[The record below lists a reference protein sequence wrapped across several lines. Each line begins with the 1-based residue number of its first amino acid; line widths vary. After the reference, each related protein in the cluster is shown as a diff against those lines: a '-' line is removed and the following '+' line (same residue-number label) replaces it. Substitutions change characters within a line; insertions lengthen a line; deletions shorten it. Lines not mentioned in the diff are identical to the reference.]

1 MKFISWKSYILPLLI
16 GFSALS
22 VSASAAIYSV
32 SGLAKL
38 FAGASLQVMV
48 MAGSLEL
55 AKLVTATLLHHYWK
69 DLGKLLKVYLT
80 TAVVV
85 LVLITSMGIYGFLSA
100 AYQQTAVQYET
111 SSRGIDFLKQKEAFF
126 AADLQRYDQELER
139 ISNTI
144 NELSK
149 SRTVQYQINDAN
161 APGGVRTAISTAELR
176 SAENRLRVED
186 QNRTQ
191 TFEKRNQ
198 AADSLKAVQVQIL
211 NLQAEN
217 SSNSELGPLIYI
229 SGLTGRPMDEIVN
242 VLLLI
247 IIFVFDPL
255 AIALVLAA
263 NFAFGQIRKD
273 KPEEFT
279 PIKIEVPKKQEEKA
293 ETPAPPVISVALPK
307 VEEPPVETKE
317 EVQILETTFDSDYTG
332 ITFNDIVKILQK
344 TPNNVYAV
352 LLKDGRRINMRKDEY
367 LKLKQEHESNTK
379 TY

>member
-186 QNRTQ
+186 QNRAQ

-198 AADSLKAVQVQIL
+198 AADSLKAIQVQIL

-229 SGLTGRPMDEIVN
+229 SGLTGRPMDEIIN

-332 ITFNDIVKILQK
+332 IRFNDIVKILQK

>member
-16 GFSALS
+16 GLSALS

-111 SSRGIDFLKQKEAFF
+111 SSRGIDFLKQKETFF
-126 AADLQRYDQELER
+126 ATDLQRYDQELER

-149 SRTVQYQINDAN
+149 SRTVQYQINDAS

-186 QNRTQ
+186 QNRVT

-198 AADSLKAVQVQIL
+198 AADSLKAIQIQIL

-242 VLLLI
+242 ILLLV

-273 KPEEFT
+273 QPEEIK
-279 PIKIEVPKKQEEKA
+279 PIKIEVPKKEEKKK
-293 ETPAPPVISVALPK
+293 EVPAPPVISVPLPTV
-307 VEEPPVETKE
+307 VETPVEVRE
-317 EVQILETTFDSDYTG
+317 EKQEETPTFDSDYTG
-332 ITFNDIVKILQK
+332 LRFTDIVKILQK

-352 LLKDGRRINMRKDEY
+352 LLKDGRRVNLRKDEY
-367 LKLKQEHESNTK
+367 LKLKQDYESNTK

>member
-16 GFSALS
+16 GLSALS

-85 LVLITSMGIYGFLSA
+85 LVLTTSMGIYGFLSA

-111 SSRGIDFLKQKEAFF
+111 SSRGIDFLKQKETFF
-126 AADLQRYDQELER
+126 ATDLQRYDQELER

-149 SRTVQYQINDAN
+149 SRTVQYQINDAS

-186 QNRTQ
+186 QNRVT

-198 AADSLKAVQVQIL
+198 AADSLKAIQIQIL

-242 VLLLI
+242 ILLLV

-273 KPEEFT
+273 QPEEIK
-279 PIKIEVPKKQEEKA
+279 PIKIEVPKKEEKKK
-293 ETPAPPVISVALPK
+293 EVPAPPVISVPLPTV
-307 VEEPPVETKE
+307 VETPVEVRE
-317 EVQILETTFDSDYTG
+317 EKQEETPTFDSDYTG
-332 ITFNDIVKILQK
+332 LRFTDIVKILQK

-352 LLKDGRRINMRKDEY
+352 LLKDGRRVNLRKDEY
-367 LKLKQEHESNTK
+367 LKLKQDYESNTK

>member
-1 MKFISWKSYILPLLI
+1 
-16 GFSALS
+16 
-22 VSASAAIYSV
+22 
-32 SGLAKL
+32 
-38 FAGASLQVMV
+38 
-48 MAGSLEL
+48 
-55 AKLVTATLLHHYWK
+55 
-69 DLGKLLKVYLT
+69 
-80 TAVVV
+80 
-85 LVLITSMGIYGFLSA
+85 MGIYGFLSA

-332 ITFNDIVKILQK
+332 IRFNDIVKILQK

>member
-16 GFSALS
+16 GLSALS

-111 SSRGIDFLKQKEAFF
+111 SSRGIDFLKQKETFF
-126 AADLQRYDQELER
+126 ATDLQRYDQELER

-149 SRTVQYQINDAN
+149 SRTVQYQINDAS

-186 QNRTQ
+186 QNRVI

-198 AADSLKAVQVQIL
+198 AADSLKAIQIQIL

-242 VLLLI
+242 ILLLV

-273 KPEEFT
+273 QPEEIK
-279 PIKIEVPKKQEEKA
+279 PIKIEVPKKEEKKK
-293 ETPAPPVISVALPK
+293 EVPAPPVISVPLPTV
-307 VEEPPVETKE
+307 VETPVEVRE
-317 EVQILETTFDSDYTG
+317 EKQEETPTFDSDYTG
-332 ITFNDIVKILQK
+332 LRFTDIVKILQK

-352 LLKDGRRINMRKDEY
+352 LLKDGRRVNLRKDEY
-367 LKLKQEHESNTK
+367 LKLKQDYESNTK

>member
-273 KPEEFT
+273 TPEEFT

>member
-198 AADSLKAVQVQIL
+198 AADSLKSVQVQIL

-242 VLLLI
+242 VLLLV

-332 ITFNDIVKILQK
+332 IRFNDIVKILQK

>member
-16 GFSALS
+16 GLSALS

-111 SSRGIDFLKQKEAFF
+111 SSRGIDFLKQKETFF
-126 AADLQRYDQELER
+126 ATDLQRYDQELER

-149 SRTVQYQINDAN
+149 SRTVQYQINDAS

-186 QNRTQ
+186 QNRVI

-198 AADSLKAVQVQIL
+198 AADSLKAIQVQIL

-242 VLLLI
+242 ILLLV

-273 KPEEFT
+273 QPEEIK
-279 PIKIEVPKKQEEKA
+279 PIKIEVPKKEEKKK
-293 ETPAPPVISVALPK
+293 EVPAPPVISVPLPTV
-307 VEEPPVETKE
+307 VETPVEVRE
-317 EVQILETTFDSDYTG
+317 EKQEETPTFDSDYTG
-332 ITFNDIVKILQK
+332 LRFTDIVKILQK

-352 LLKDGRRINMRKDEY
+352 LLKDGRRVNLRKDEY
-367 LKLKQEHESNTK
+367 LKLKQDYESNTK